1 MYRALIVEDEDLMRG
16 YLAEKLNELCPEWEA
31 AATAADGMEA
41 VEKLAH
47 GRFDAVI
54 TDIRMPGM
62 DGLEL
67 ARYIRRTDT
76 EMPILVLSGYD
87 EFDYARAAVRLNVFD
102 YLLKP
107 LNEDELASALTAM
120 AEQAA
125 ARRQTADG
133 TLLAEALQ
141 GDAEAERAL
150 LLQHAPCALALLSPA
165 YLPTDRKRGERVAS
179 LADDA

>member
-1 MYRALIVEDEDLMRG
+1 MYKALIVEDEDLMRG
-16 YLAEKLNELCPEWEA
+16 YLAEKLGDLCPEWEA

-47 GRFDAVI
+47 ERFDAVI

-67 ARYIRRTDT
+67 ARYIRRSDAQ
-76 EMPILVLSGYD
+76 MPILILSGYD

-107 LNEDELASALTAM
+107 LNEDELASALSAM
-120 AEQAA
+120 AEQAS
-125 ARRQTADG
+125 ARRAAAG
-133 TLLAEALQ
+133 SPLLAAALQ
-141 GDAEAERAL
+141 GDAEAERTL
-150 LLQHAPCALALLSPA
+150 LLQHSHCALALLAPR
-165 YLPTDRKRGERVAS
+165 LPTRRYGARQPPAS
-179 LADDA
+179 PCG